1 MPSAEIFLCAEEKIV
16 GFLVFEHGIDRRCR
30 GETDGSWR
38 QPGVAVCVVGAVDRE
53 HIVKY
58 SADGEVADGIFY
70 GWVGLERH
78 ADTEPVEVDRGD
90 VWLLFLDVGLFL
102 NNGSDGHH
110 LLAGEADV
118 L

>member
-16 GFLVFEHGIDRRCR
+16 SFFVFEHCIDRRC
-30 GETDGSWR
+30 GGDTDGTRR
-38 QPGVAVCVVGAVDRE
+38 QPGVAVCVVGTVDSE

-70 GWVGLERH
+70 GGVGLKRH
-78 ADTEPVEVDRGD
+78 TDTEPVEVDRGD
-90 VWLLFLDVGLFL
+90 VGLLFIDVSLFLD
-102 NNGSDGHH
+102 NGGDGHY
-110 LLAGEADV
+110 LLSGEADV